1 MNKKGLIIFALILI
15 FALTLPGCNKAP
27 AEEHFAGLKAK
38 GEKFVADYNG
48 AIQKLNAESSYSYT
62 AIFYSETLTNFDAEN
77 KKLPEKE
84 EWRKVNKEI
93 LYIKNGGEEYIKV
106 ASGPEVLELW
116 LSGGE
121 VTLAKVNGAVA
132 DREAYNPEVYK
143 IAFPSDD
150 PAALFGGAE
159 RKWFSETIK
168 TAQFYNVC
176 DIGEARLPYT
186 LSPYTSGYG
195 EDLSF
200 DWQNI
205 ISVDILSIGLT
216 LKKGRLAKLEL
227 YTEKISANKKE
238 AFQIRSNQT
247 AISYQGNR
255 TGATKTVIEFSYPK
269 GDGGIAIPR

>member
-84 EWRKVNKEI
+84 EWRKVNKET

-116 LSGGE
+116 LS
-121 VTLAKVNGAVA
+121 A
-132 DREAYNPEVYK
+132 
-143 IAFPSDD
+143 AF
-150 PAALFGGAE
+150 
-159 RKWFSETIK
+159 
-168 TAQFYNVC
+168 
-176 DIGEARLPYT
+176 ARIY
-186 LSPYTSGYG
+186 
-195 EDLSF
+195 
-200 DWQNI
+200 
-205 ISVDILSIGLT
+205 
-216 LKKGRLAKLEL
+216 
-227 YTEKISANKKE
+227 ISAILLDTPIIDEGFTALSEEIIKKP
-238 AFQIRSNQT
+238 ST
-247 AISYQGNR
+247 S
-255 TGATKTVIEFSYPK
+255 
-269 GDGGIAIPR
+269 